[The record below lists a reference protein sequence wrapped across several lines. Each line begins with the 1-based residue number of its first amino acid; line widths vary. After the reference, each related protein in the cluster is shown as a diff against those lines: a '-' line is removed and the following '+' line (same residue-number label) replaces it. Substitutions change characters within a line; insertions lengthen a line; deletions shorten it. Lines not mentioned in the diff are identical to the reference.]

1 MSKHRQARIR
11 NQTEN
16 PYKPPSS
23 TEFIESL
30 FFGAIALNNPDTPTP
45 KLKPLHIEAN
55 TAYRAD
61 GTFVVHWKHL
71 TPMGKKHI
79 SVRDDYTL
87 DEFWAEVEGIRSNK
101 DRDNTVTVRGVLA
114 K

>member
-1 MSKHRQARIR
+1 MSKHKKSRIR
-11 NQTEN
+11 NES
-16 PYKPPSS
+16 PF
-23 TEFIESL
+23 EFPTKMQLLEAL
-30 FFGAIALNNPDTPTP
+30 FFGALSLNNPDAPKS
-45 KLKPLHIEAN
+45 KLKPLHVEAN

-61 GTFVVHWKHL
+61 GTLVVHWKHI

-87 DEFWAEVEGIRSNK
+87 ETFWAEVEEVRSNK

-114 K
+114 QP